1 MRQKFSLLFYLRNN
15 RMDSNGMIPIFMR
28 VTVDGKRSEVS
39 TGKKI
44 RRSSWNPQA
53 GRAKGYGQ
61 EAQEINGHLQQ
72 MESGICKIQQQYVEE
87 GKIYTAKV
95 LSNTFLGKGEQP
107 KLLLEIYRGHNN
119 DLKGNVGSGYSHSAY
134 MKHVRTCQHL
144 GKFLEKE
151 YGMGDIRLGLIDL
164 MFIKRFERHL
174 KDQRIGQQNTITKYV
189 TNFKKIVRIAHA
201 HGWIEHDP
209 FYHWKAVW
217 IPVQR
222 EALSES
228 ELKSLSEA
236 NMNTPR
242 LEEVR
247 DIFLFCCFTGLAH
260 SDVKRLS
267 ENDMTIDIKGKKW
280 IRINRKKT
288 KVRCD
293 IPLLGLAEEI
303 ILKYKDRCPKR
314 GGTGLLPVISNQ
326 KTNLYL
332 KEVAKR
338 CGIKKN
344 LTHHLARHTFATTV
358 TLSNGVPIESVS
370 RMLGHRSLKTTQIY
384 AKVVDRKLREDMDDL
399 QERLVG
405 KRFMGWINTR
415 QGNI

>member
-1 MRQKFSLLFYLRNN
+1 
-15 RMDSNGMIPIFMR
+15 MDSNGMIPIFMR

-44 RRSSWNPQA
+44 KRLSWNPQA
-53 GRAKGYGQ
+53 GRVKGYGQ
-61 EAQEINGHLQQ
+61 EAQEINSHLQQ
-72 MESGICKIQQQYVEE
+72 MESGICKIQQQYIEE
-87 GKIYTAKV
+87 GRIYTAKI
-95 LSNTFLGKGEQP
+95 LSNSLLGKGEEP
-107 KLLLEIYRGHNN
+107 KLLLEIYKGHNN
-119 DLKGNVGSGYSHSAY
+119 NLKNKVGSGYSHSAY
-134 MKHVRTCQHL
+134 MKHVRTCLHL
-144 GKFLEKE
+144 GTFLTKE
-151 YGMGDIRLGLIDL
+151 YGVKDIRVGLIDL
-164 MFIKRFERHL
+164 MFVKRFERHL
-174 KDQRIGQQNTITKYV
+174 NDQKIGQQNTITKYV

-201 HGWIEHDP
+201 HGWIDRDP

-217 IPVQR
+217 TPVQR

-236 NMNTPR
+236 YMDTQR

-247 DIFLFCCFTGLAH
+247 DVFLFCCFTGLAH

-267 ENDMTIDIKGKKW
+267 ENDMTINIKGKKW

-303 ILKYKDRCPKR
+303 IFKYKDRNTRK
-314 GGTGLLPVISNQ
+314 GNTGLLPVISNQ
-326 KTNLYL
+326 KTNLHL

-338 CGIKKN
+338 SGIKKN

-384 AKVVDRKLREDMDDL
+384 AKVVDRKLREDMDSL
-399 QERLVG
+399 QERLDG
-405 KRFMGWINTR
+405 KSFMGWTNLR

>member
-15 RMDSNGMIPIFMR
+15 RMDSNGLIPIFMR

-44 RRSSWNPQA
+44 KRSSWNPQA
-53 GRAKGYGQ
+53 WRAKGYGQ

-72 MESGICKIQQQYVEE
+72 MESRTCRIQRQYIEE
-87 GKIYTAKV
+87 GKIYTAKL
-95 LSNTFLGKGEQP
+95 LSNTLLGKDEQP

-119 DLKGNVGSGYSHSAY
+119 ELRSNIGFGYSHSAY

-144 GKFLEKE
+144 GTYLEKE
-151 YGMGDIRLGLIDL
+151 YGVSDIPVGLIDL
-164 MFIKRFERHL
+164 MFIKRFERYL
-174 KDQRIGQQNTITKYV
+174 KDKKIGRQNTITKYV

-217 IPVQR
+217 TPVQR

-228 ELKSLSEA
+228 ELKSLREA
-236 NMNTPR
+236 YMNTTR

-267 ENDMTIDIKGKKW
+267 ENDLTMDIKGKKW

-303 ILKYKDRCPKR
+303 ILKYRDRSPKR
-314 GGTGLLPVISNQ
+314 GDTGLLPVISNQ

-332 KEVAKR
+332 KEVAKL

-384 AKVVDRKLREDMDDL
+384 AKVVDRKLREDMDSL
-399 QERLVG
+399 QERLDG
-405 KRFMGWINTR
+405 KSFMGPTNPA
-415 QGNI
+415 QGQI

>member
-1 MRQKFSLLFYLRNN
+1 
-15 RMDSNGMIPIFMR
+15 MDSTGMIPIFMR

-44 RRSSWNPQA
+44 KRSSWNPQA
-53 GRAKGYGQ
+53 GRAKGYGK
-61 EAQEINGHLQQ
+61 EAQEINGLLQQ
-72 MESGICKIQQQYVEE
+72 MESGICKIQRQYVEE
-87 GKIYTAKV
+87 GRIYTAKI
-95 LSNTFLGKGEQP
+95 LSNSLLGKGEEP
-107 KLLLEIYRGHNN
+107 KLLLEIYKGHNS
-119 DLKGNVGSGYSHSAY
+119 DLKNKVGSGYSHSAY
-134 MKHVRTCQHL
+134 MKHIRTCLHL
-144 GKFLEKE
+144 GTFLAKE
-151 YGMGDIRLGLIDL
+151 YGVKDIRVGLIDL
-164 MFIKRFERHL
+164 MFVKRFERHL
-174 KDQRIGQQNTITKYV
+174 KDQKIGQQNTITKYV
-189 TNFKKIVRIAHA
+189 TNFKKIIRIAHA
-201 HGWIEHDP
+201 HGWIERDP

-217 IPVQR
+217 TPVQR
-222 EALSES
+222 EALSEP
-228 ELKSLSEA
+228 ELKSLREA
-236 NMNTPR
+236 HMDASR

-247 DIFLFCCFTGLAH
+247 DVFLFCCFTGLAH

-267 ENDMTIDIKGKKW
+267 ENDLTIDIKGKKW

-303 ILKYKDRCPKR
+303 ILKYSDRCPKR
-314 GGTGLLPVISNQ
+314 DDIGLLPVISNQ

-332 KEVAKR
+332 KKVAKLS
-338 CGIKKN
+338 GIKKN

-384 AKVVDRKLREDMDDL
+384 AKVVDRKLREDMDGL

-405 KRFMGWINTR
+405 KSFMGWTNPR

>member
-39 TGKKI
+39 TGKRMK
-44 RRSSWNPQA
+44 RSSWNPRA
-53 GRAKGYGQ
+53 GRAKGYSE
-61 EAQEINGHLQQ
+61 EAQEINAHLQQ
-72 MESGICKIQQQYVEE
+72 MESGICRIQRQYVEE
-87 GKIYTAKV
+87 GRIYTAKI
-95 LSNTFLGKGEQP
+95 LSNTFLGKGEKP
-107 KLLLEIYRGHNN
+107 KMLLEIYHGHNT
-119 DLKGNVGSGYSHSAY
+119 DLEGTVGSGYSHSAY
-134 MKHVRTCQHL
+134 MKHVRTCRHL
-144 GKFLEKE
+144 ESFLSKE
-151 YGMGDIRLGLIDL
+151 YGANDIRMGLIDL
-164 MFIKRFERHL
+164 MFIKRFERYL
-174 KDQRIGQQNTITKYV
+174 KDKKIGRQNTITKYV
-189 TNFKKIVRIAHA
+189 TNFKKIVRVAHA

-217 IPVQR
+217 TPVQR

-236 NMNTPR
+236 HIDTPR

-247 DIFLFCCFTGLAH
+247 DVFLFCCLTGLAH

-267 ENDMTIDIKGKKW
+267 ENDLTMDIKGKKW

-303 ILKYKDRCPKR
+303 ILKYKYRNTKR
-314 GGTGLLPVISNQ
+314 GETGLLPVISNQ

-384 AKVVDRKLREDMDDL
+384 AKVVDRKLREDMDGL

-405 KRFMGWINTR
+405 KSFMGWTSPAHGEI
-415 QGNI
+415 

>member
-1 MRQKFSLLFYLRNN
+1 
-15 RMDSNGMIPIFMR
+15 MDSNGMIPIFMR

-44 RRSSWNPQA
+44 KRSSWNPQA
-53 GRAKGYGQ
+53 GRVKGYGE
-61 EAQEINGHLQQ
+61 EAQEINVHLQQ
-72 MESGICKIQQQYVEE
+72 VESGICKIQQQYVEE
-87 GKIYTAKV
+87 GRIYTAKI
-95 LSNTFLGKGEQP
+95 LSNTLLGKGGQP

-119 DLKGNVGSGYSHSAY
+119 DLKGKVGSGYSHSAY
-134 MKHVRTCQHL
+134 MKHVRTCLHL
-144 GKFLEKE
+144 GTFLAKE
-151 YGMGDIRLGLIDL
+151 YGVKDIRVGLIDL
-164 MFIKRFERHL
+164 MFVKRFERHL
-174 KDQRIGQQNTITKYV
+174 NDQKIGQQNTITKYV

-201 HGWIEHDP
+201 HGWIDRDP

-217 IPVQR
+217 TPVQR

-236 NMNTPR
+236 HMDTQR

-303 ILKYKDRCPKR
+303 IHKYKDRRTRKED
-314 GGTGLLPVISNQ
+314 TGLLPVISNQ

-332 KEVAKR
+332 KEVAKQS
-338 CGIKKN
+338 GIKKN

-370 RMLGHRSLKTTQIY
+370 RMLGHRSLRTTQIY
-384 AKVVDRKLREDMDDL
+384 AKVVDRKLREDMDCL

-405 KRFMGWINTR
+405 KSFMGWTNPR
-415 QGNI
+415 QGNT

>member
-44 RRSSWNPQA
+44 KRSSWNPQA
-53 GRAKGYGQ
+53 GRARGYGQ

-72 MESGICKIQQQYVEE
+72 MESGICKIQQQYTEE
-87 GKIYTAKV
+87 GRIYTAKI
-95 LSNTFLGKGEQP
+95 LSNSLLGKGEEP
-107 KLLLEIYRGHNN
+107 KLLLEIYRVHNN
-119 DLKGNVGSGYSHSAY
+119 DLKNKVGSGYSHSAY
-134 MKHVRTCQHL
+134 MKHIRTCLHL
-144 GKFLEKE
+144 GTFLAKE
-151 YGMGDIRLGLIDL
+151 YGVKDIRVGLIDL
-164 MFIKRFERHL
+164 MFVKRFERHL
-174 KDQRIGQQNTITKYV
+174 NDQKIGQQNTITKYV
-189 TNFKKIVRIAHA
+189 TNFKKIIRIAHA

-236 NMNTPR
+236 HMDTQR

-247 DIFLFCCFTGLAH
+247 DVFLFCCFTGLAH
-260 SDVKRLS
+260 SDVERLS
-267 ENDMTIDIKGKKW
+267 ENDMTIDIKGEKW

-303 ILKYKDRCPKR
+303 ILKYKDRSTRK
-314 GGTGLLPVISNQ
+314 GDTGLLPVISNQ
-326 KTNLYL
+326 KTNLHL
-332 KEVAKR
+332 KEIAKR
-338 CGIKKN
+338 SGIKKN
-344 LTHHLARHTFATTV
+344 LTHHLVRHTFATTI

-384 AKVVDRKLREDMDDL
+384 AKVVDRKLREDMDGL
-399 QERLVG
+399 QERLDG
-405 KRFMGWINTR
+405 KSFMGWTNPR
-415 QGNI
+415 QGSI